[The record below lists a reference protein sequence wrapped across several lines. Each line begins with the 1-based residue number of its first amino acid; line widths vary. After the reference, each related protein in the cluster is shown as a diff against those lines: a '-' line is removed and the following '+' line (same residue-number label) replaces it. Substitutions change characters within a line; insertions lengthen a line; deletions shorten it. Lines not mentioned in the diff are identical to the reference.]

1 MGQNGRG
8 DVDRRGALKCML
20 WTGTGVLWT
29 VAGGVPRSSS
39 LLGTSEAKAQVESGF
54 TFLQISDSHI
64 GYKGAANPNPLAT
77 LEEACDRIKALPRK
91 PAFLIHTG
99 DITHVSKPDQFDS
112 AEQVIGKTLLDTF
125 YVPGEHDILDA
136 APGKTYM
143 ERYGKR
149 LGAAGTGWYAFDQGG
164 VHFIGLVNVANL
176 KAGGMGALG
185 PAQLAWL
192 ADDLK
197 GKSPSTPIVLFA
209 HIPLW
214 TVAENWGWGTDDA
227 VQVLNLVKPFG
238 SVTVLNGH
246 VHQIMQK
253 IEGAVTFHTARSTAF
268 PQPAPG
274 TAPQP
279 TALKMPDDRLR
290 SALGITSV
298 AVKRGTRPL
307 AITDSELDET

>member
-1 MGQNGRG
+1 
-8 DVDRRGALKCML
+8 ML
-20 WTGTGVLWT
+20 WAGTGVLWT
-29 VAGGVPRSSS
+29 VAGGVPQSSS
-39 LLGTSEAKAQVESGF
+39 LLGIPEAKAQVENRF

-64 GYKGAANPNPLAT
+64 GYKAAANPNPLAT
-77 LEEACDRIKALPRK
+77 LEEAIDKIRALPQK

-99 DITHVSKPDQFDS
+99 DITHLSKPDQFDN
-112 AEQVIGKTLLDTF
+112 ADQVIGKAVLDTF
-125 YVPGEHDILDA
+125 YVPGEHDILDPI
-136 APGKTYM
+136 PGKTYM

-149 LGAAGTGWYAFDQGG
+149 LEAAGTGWYSFDLNG
-164 VHFIGLVNVANL
+164 VHFVGLVNVANL
-176 KAGGMGALG
+176 KAGGMGTLG
-185 PAQLAWL
+185 SKQLAWL

-274 TAPQP
+274 TAAQP
-279 TALKMPDDRLR
+279 VALKLPDDRLR
-290 SALGITSV
+290 STLGITSI

-307 AITDSELDET
+307 AVTDSELDET